1 MKLSDNN
8 LITVG
13 ASEARF
19 VYNGN
24 NPVWT
29 NRTES
34 NLVWDASVDTY
45 TAATTATT
53 VTNIHRGMRRC
64 VLNMDG
70 SVNYYLDPNDS
81 TLKADGT
88 AANLTGADGY
98 VMVEIPRFWYRYSRV
113 GDVITWEIADRAK
126 PGFTIHPA
134 FIKDGVEVAYRYM
147 GAYDAC
153 FLDAT
158 DGVYKSGLNLDN
170 ASSLFN
176 TSEDKLASVSGVYPL
191 VGATRAE
198 CRTMASNNGTGWRQ
212 QDFWT
217 SSAVQLLYLIEYG
230 TFNSQA
236 VLGDGNTNDSY
247 TASPG
252 TSNQNDS
259 PHTIAGA
266 SNSWGNNSTDGSQ
279 PSAGSKPGTAYMSY
293 RGIENFFGN
302 CWNWVDGFNS
312 INRVA
317 WVTNT
322 QAHFVD
328 DTTANLT
335 NLGTMASSANGF
347 ARDIINTPV
356 AFLPSSTSG
365 GSSSTFIT
373 DFFFQNTGNRVARL
387 GGAAILGSNAGVF
400 YWAVFD
406 ASSDRLRNRG
416 ARVCF

>member
-19 VYNGN
+19 VYNGS

-88 AANLTGADGY
+88 AADLTGADGY

-176 TSEDKLASVSGVYPL
+176 TAEDKLASVAGVYPI
-191 VGATRAE
+191 VGLSRAE
-198 CRTMASNNGTGWRQ
+198 ARSMATNNGTGWRQ

-236 VLGDGNTNDSY
+236 VLGDGNTAFGTY
-247 TASPG
+247 PPG
-252 TSNQNDS
+252 SSSQTDS
-259 PHTIAGA
+259 PHSIAGK
-266 SNSWGNNSTDGSQ
+266 SNSLGNGSTDAVSG
-279 PSAGSKPGTAYMSY
+279 AGSASRDTAFMSY

-322 QAHFVD
+322 RSNFVD

-335 NLGTMASSANGF
+335 NLGTMPSSDGF
-347 ARDIINTPV
+347 VRDIINTPV

-387 GGAAILGSNAGVF
+387 GGSALSGSNAGVF
-400 YWAVFD
+400 CWNVNGL
-406 ASSDRLRNRG
+406 SSIRVRIIG

>member
-1 MKLSDNN
+1 MAEPFRVKHDAYTANQIVSNGSLVIGSRTQGFLS
-8 LITVG
+8 
-13 ASEARF
+13 
-19 VYNGN
+19 
-24 NPVWT
+24 
-29 NRTES
+29 
-34 NLVWDASVDTY
+34 WDATADTY
-45 TAATTATT
+45 ELLYSGAVPA
-53 VTNIHRGMRRC
+53 IHDQMRRC
-64 VLNMDG
+64 VLNTDG
-70 SVNYYLDPNDS
+70 TVNYYLDPNDS

-88 AANLTGADGY
+88 SANLSGADGN
-98 VMVEIPRFWYRYSRV
+98 VMVEIPRFWYLYSRV

-134 FIKDGVEVAYRYM
+134 FIKDGVEVAYRYL

-191 VGATRAE
+191 VGVQRAE
-198 CRTMASNNGTGWRQ
+198 CRSMAANNGTGWRQ

-236 VLGDGNTNDSY
+236 VLGDGNT
-247 TASPG
+247 AFG
-252 TSNQNDS
+252 TYPPSSSSQTDS
-259 PHTIAGA
+259 PHSIAGK
-266 SNSWGNNSTDGSQ
+266 SNSLGNGSTDAVSG
-279 PSAGSKPGTAYMSY
+279 AGSASRDTAFMSY

-312 INRVA
+312 ISLAA
-317 WVTNT
+317 WVTNNS
-322 QAHFVD
+322 ADFVD
-328 DTTANLT
+328 DVTTNLT
-335 NLGTMASSANGF
+335 NLGTMPSSNDF
-347 ARDIINTPV
+347 VRDIINTPV

-387 GGAAILGSNAGVF
+387 GGSALNGSNAGVF
-400 YWAVFD
+400 CWAV
-406 ASSDRLRNRG
+406 SSLSADRIRLIG

>member
-1 MKLSDNN
+1 MAEPFRVKHDAYTANQIVSNGSLVIGSRTQGFLS
-8 LITVG
+8 
-13 ASEARF
+13 
-19 VYNGN
+19 
-24 NPVWT
+24 
-29 NRTES
+29 
-34 NLVWDASVDTY
+34 WDATADTY
-45 TAATTATT
+45 ELLYSGAVPA
-53 VTNIHRGMRRC
+53 IHDQMRRC
-64 VLNMDG
+64 VLNADG
-70 SVNYYLDPNDS
+70 TVNYYLDPNDS

-126 PGFTIHPA
+126 SGFTVHPA
-134 FIKDGVEVAYRYM
+134 FVKDGVEVAHRYM

-158 DGVYKSGLNLDN
+158 DGLYKSGLNLDN

-176 TSEDKLASVSGVYPL
+176 TSEDKLASVAGVYPI
-191 VGATRAE
+191 VGLTRAE
-198 CRTMASNNGTGWRQ
+198 ARSMATNNGTGWRQ

-236 VLGDGNTNDSY
+236 VLGDGNT
-247 TASPG
+247 ASDTFPPSS
-252 TSNQNDS
+252 SNQLDS
-259 PHTIAGA
+259 PLSIAGK
-266 SNSWGNNSTDGSQ
+266 SNSLGIGSTNATTG
-279 PSAGSKPGTAYMSY
+279 AGSASRDTAFMSY

-328 DTTANLT
+328 DTTANMT
-335 NLGTMASSANGF
+335 NLGTMAGANDF
-347 ARDIINTPV
+347 VRDIINTPV

-373 DFFFQNTGNRVARL
+373 DGFFQNTGNRVARL
-387 GGAAILGSNAGVF
+387 GGSANAGSNAGVF
-400 YWAVFD
+400 CWHVA
-406 ASSDRLRNRG
+406 ALSSDRIRGIG

>member
-19 VYNGN
+19 VYNGS

-88 AANLTGADGY
+88 AADLTGADGY

-126 PGFTIHPA
+126 SGFTIHPA
-134 FIKDGVEVAYRYM
+134 FIKDGVEVAHRYL

-158 DGVYKSGLNLDN
+158 DGVYKSGLNLDD

-176 TSEDKLASVSGVYPL
+176 TAEDKLASVAGVYPL

-198 CRTMASNNGTGWRQ
+198 CRTMASNNGAGWRQ

-236 VLGDGNTNDSY
+236 VLGDGNT
-247 TASPG
+247 AFG
-252 TSNQNDS
+252 TYPPSSSSQTDS
-259 PHTIAGA
+259 PHSIAGK
-266 SNSWGNNSTDGSQ
+266 SNSLGIGSTNATTGAS
-279 PSAGSKPGTAYMSY
+279 SASRDTAFMSY

-312 INRVA
+312 INRNA
-317 WVTNT
+317 WVTNNS
-322 QAHFVD
+322 ADFVD
-328 DTTANLT
+328 NVTTNLT
-335 NLGTMASSANGF
+335 NLGTMPSSNDF
-347 ARDIINTPV
+347 VRDIINTPV

-373 DFFFQNTGNRVARL
+373 DFFFQDTGNRVARL
-387 GGAAILGSNAGVF
+387 GGSANTGSGAGVF
-400 YWAVFD
+400 GWAVSVL
-406 ASSDRLRNRG
+406 SSGRFRSVG

>member
-1 MKLSDNN
+1 MAEPFRVKHDAYTANQIVSNGSLVIGSRTQGFLS
-8 LITVG
+8 
-13 ASEARF
+13 
-19 VYNGN
+19 
-24 NPVWT
+24 
-29 NRTES
+29 
-34 NLVWDASVDTY
+34 WDATADTY
-45 TAATTATT
+45 ELLYSGAVPA
-53 VTNIHRGMRRC
+53 IHDQMRRC
-64 VLNMDG
+64 VLNADG
-70 SVNYYLDPNDS
+70 TVNYYLDPNDS

-126 PGFTIHPA
+126 SGFTVHPA
-134 FIKDGVEVAYRYM
+134 FVKDGVEVAHRYM

-158 DGVYKSGLNLDN
+158 DGLYKSGLNLDN

-176 TSEDKLASVSGVYPL
+176 TSEDKLASVAGVYPI
-191 VGATRAE
+191 VGLTRAE
-198 CRTMASNNGTGWRQ
+198 ARSMATNNGTGWRQ

-236 VLGDGNTNDSY
+236 VLGDGNT
-247 TASPG
+247 ASDTFPPSS
-252 TSNQNDS
+252 SNQLDS
-259 PHTIAGA
+259 PLSIAGK
-266 SNSWGNNSTDGSQ
+266 SNSLGIGSTNATTG
-279 PSAGSKPGTAYMSY
+279 AGSASRDTAFMSY

-312 INRVA
+312 INRNA
-317 WVTNT
+317 WVTNNS
-322 QAHFVD
+322 ADFVD
-328 DTTANLT
+328 DVTTNLT
-335 NLGTMASSANGF
+335 NLGTMPSSNDF
-347 ARDIINTPV
+347 VRDIINTPV

-373 DFFFQNTGNRVARL
+373 DGFFQNTGNRVALL
-387 GGAAILGSNAGVF
+387 GGSAGTGSIAGVF
-400 YWAVFD
+400 CWTVGNL
-406 ASSDRLRNRG
+406 SSVRFRSFG